1 MYRTYWTTWGVLLVL
16 TMVMIVLDQ
25 AGLPRS
31 TFLVLVLLAMGMKAC
46 LIAAYFM
53 HLRFE
58 RPFLVLAVVIGLPL
72 NAAILF
78 TLIAPDALRIA
89 RMLGR

>member
-1 MYRTYWTTWGVLLVL
+1 MTWGVLLVL
-16 TMVMIVLDQ
+16 TIVMVVLDQ
-25 AGLPRS
+25 AGLPRP
-31 TFLVLVLLAMGMKAC
+31 TFLALVLAAMSMKAC

-58 RPFLVLAVVIGLPL
+58 RPFLVLAIAIGLPL

-78 TLIAPDALRIA
+78 VLIAPDALRIA
-89 RMLGR
+89 KMLGY